1 MLSKKHEGSIVYK
14 VTWWYSIFIV
24 LLLILMLGVA
34 YVIGVNLGDTKGQ
47 QKLQRSAIELSQE
60 IEDYENFDDGIYY
73 VIYDKSGKLIRGN
86 TPRGF
91 KAKLRSTNEELR
103 ETTSGQT
110 TYQYFD
116 VKIKGTSEW
125 LRAIRIKA
133 GLNREMQTFLL
144 ALAVVAPFLV
154 LAIVIGGYRILK
166 KAIAPVDRLN
176 QTAQMITASQDYS
189 KRIVVPKQDNELSR
203 LAVTFNEMLA
213 SIERSFERERQFNND
228 ISHELRTPL
237 AVILAESEY
246 AHKYANN
253 EGELKESAAIIHQQA
268 LTMKEMVEQILEL
281 TRLEADQ
288 ALDLKEF
295 DLSQML
301 QQQIVA
307 QQKVFEKQNI
317 KLLSDIESGCYYVG
331 DKVLLKRVV
340 DNLLS
345 NALKFAHKEVKVS
358 LVKTGQANILTV
370 KDDGDGIPLEDQAKI
385 WNKFYQVQDD
395 RNKTTN
401 QGVGL
406 GLALVKNIIELHGGS
421 ISVSSVFGNGAEFKV
436 RL

>member
-1 MLSKKHEGSIVYK
+1 MLLKKREGSIVYK

-24 LLLILMLGVA
+24 LLLGLMLGVA

-47 QKLQRSAIELSQE
+47 QKLQRSAVEMSQE

-73 VIYDKSGKLIRGN
+73 VIYDKSGKIVRGN

-91 KAKLRSTNEELR
+91 KAKLGSTNEEFK
-103 ETTSGQT
+103 ETTSGQI

-116 VKIKGTSEW
+116 VKIKNTDEW

-133 GLNREMQTFLL
+133 GLTREMQTFLL

-203 LAVTFNEMLA
+203 LAVTFNEMLT

-246 AHKYANN
+246 AHKYATN
-253 EGELKESAAIIHQQA
+253 EAELKESAMIINQQA
-268 LTMKEMVEQILEL
+268 LMMKEMVEQMLEL

-288 ALDLKEF
+288 VLEVKEF

-301 QQQIVA
+301 QQQVDA

-317 KLLSDIESGCYYVG
+317 KLLSDIESGCHYVG
-331 DKVLLKRVV
+331 DQVLLKRVV

-358 LVKTGQANILTV
+358 LVTEGSDHILTV
-370 KDDGDGIPLEDQAKI
+370 KDDGDGIPLEAQAKV
-385 WNKFYQVQDD
+385 WNKFYQVQGD
-395 RNKTTN
+395 RNKATN

-406 GLALVKNIIELHGGS
+406 GLALVKNIIELHGGV
-421 ISVSSVFGNGAEFKV
+421 ISVSSSLRNGTEFKI

>member
-1 MLSKKHEGSIVYK
+1 MLSRKHEGSIVYK

-176 QTAQMITASQDYS
+176 KTAQMITASQDYS

-253 EGELKESAAIIHQQA
+253 EGELKESATIIHQQA

-317 KLLSDIESGCYYVG
+317 KLLSDIEAGCYYVG

-358 LVKTGQANILTV
+358 LVKKGQANILTV

-395 RNKTTN
+395 RNKTIN